1 MSPRII
7 RNLLILAAAG
17 ACIGCASGMM
27 SGGLYTDITAPGVL
41 ASQSSYTITPESD
54 FESLAFV
61 EGKASGVT
69 ILGLVATGDFGYGA
83 AIENALKQAPNATR
97 LIDITVDKKVKSFLG
112 VYTKIT
118 TTVRGRAI
126 RLKKSR

>member
-1 MSPRII
+1 MFARIF
-7 RNLLILAAAG
+7 RSFLIVAVAG
-17 ACIGCASGMM
+17 ASISCAVGVA
-27 SGGLYTDITAPGVL
+27 GGLYTDMTSPGVL

-61 EGKASGVT
+61 EGKASGEI
-69 ILGLVATGDFGYGA
+69 ILGLIATGDFGYGA
-83 AIENALKQAPNATR
+83 AIENAMKQCPNATR
-97 LIDITVDKKVKSFLG
+97 LIDITVDKKVKSILG

-126 RLKKSR
+126 RLKKK